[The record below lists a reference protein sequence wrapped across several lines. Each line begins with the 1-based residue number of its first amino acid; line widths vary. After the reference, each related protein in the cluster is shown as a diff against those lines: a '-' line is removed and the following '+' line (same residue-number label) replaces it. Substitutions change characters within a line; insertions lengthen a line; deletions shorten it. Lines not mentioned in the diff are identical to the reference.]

1 MSNNNDE
8 RDNPI
13 SAANAKSAEDA
24 RSSTGTC
31 PLMKAKLQLL
41 PLRYG
46 VVEELDP
53 SGEITMPFSLQ
64 SRPLGLR
71 RVRDGYLYIIDAT
84 KNILHEYQLTNGNIE
99 KLLWQDKE
107 VGQNSRT
114 STAGEPHLIF
124 PRCSLLYVA
133 YSEIQ
138 WTARKCSQVLESS
151 KERDYFMQ
159 KVNLAA
165 ANAATGGKHLI
176 TLAQAEKWLAEV
188 AENAQPATPEGA
200 NPEESQPYIWE
211 QPDKGQPVPT
221 STPYKQIGFGAL
233 TKAVLKEYQN
243 DCFCLVL
250 QDDIGVMRDLAQFQD
265 KVVGWISDWAEGGEQ
280 PGNNER
286 DYMLGCYI
294 ESLTQITA
302 DELTH
307 LDDKQAQAMLDDLG
321 KLPEQAQSD
330 TRKVIID
337 YLNNGSGISER
348 DPTLPRVVREK
359 IDAINRKLAGIRS
372 LDGVRKIKAE
382 VQEEIDHYYLSQRL
396 SAANAGSD
404 FVSEHIGTIIR
415 LKKEHNRKVKNI
427 LNGASLGQR
436 GIDDLIDRP
445 AMDQFLAAQRRHVER
460 WNVLLSKI
468 TADRNS
474 MFTESRFHRAAW
486 YYDLQQAEQLGL
498 AFATQYACL
507 KDICRSDEAIENIL
521 KWLEKNPEYD
531 RPLFHTL
538 PLNVQQE
545 LKAQYAQMN
554 AAGYT
559 LASNFKSLMQ
569 KLKSIE
575 EGKLPAIDELP
586 ETTQAL
592 AKSAQ
597 STLDPA
603 LSHGISRLMDD
614 FFKGLDQQKMPDL
627 DQLFRTLPKALSARL
642 LQAGMEEGFSFS
654 VASEAEIRLLQQDIQ
669 AITKTRTSLAEAV
682 KQRAISNSQ
691 SGHKSEK
698 SRELLARIKQL
709 KTELDMLEPRLAA
722 SLSPIGALPE
732 DSIRV
737 SGAAMGKAGIT
748 LILPPEAKQEI
759 GGMLQNARNGYANVG
774 KVSKLGDGLG
784 LAVAVAQVI
793 NFITLL
799 IEYDRAKPDD
809 KDLYRVAAAALSTG
823 AAGISVA
830 QSIAGAAL
838 QVRATQFAAALQQ
851 QALTTVRVHMGRL
864 HFILGGLNYLVGGI
878 ASLISSVG
886 HYEKWTDAV
895 RSGNVQA
902 QQGAAMALT
911 GSSLMTVNNI
921 YGFTNTLHAGLA
933 MRKMARKETW
943 RAAWSVAGPRLA
955 SVFFRFN
962 IAGALFTMLE
972 LAGTWLYNRNNISAH
987 DEWLL
992 STPWSQDAEK
1002 RQNHSLAYYQQ
1013 SLQDIFN
1020 KPLIRVTHQRHDN
1033 WFKDWWS
1040 GPVST
1045 DINLEIPNLS
1055 AGLLNNPVS
1064 GRPGAHL
1071 FMRAYTIRRAYYD
1084 KGAPIEN
1091 WSPATE
1097 KIEAGMELV
1106 NAGPLILKIKPPA
1119 GRHTI
1124 SYSMKEEIL
1133 VELNVATLDE
1143 QGKYQVQHH
1152 TILSPVSEEGV
1163 YKPAIQSAKGSP
1175 AHWTRLNLQLIPE
1188 LSHDES

>member
-53 SGEITMPFSLQ
+53 SEEITMPFSLQ

-114 STAGEPHLIF
+114 STVGEPHLIF

-221 STPYKQIGFGAL
+221 STPYKQIGFGTL
-233 TKAVLKEYQN
+233 TKAVLKDYQN

-307 LDDKQAQAMLDDLG
+307 LDDEQVQAMLDDLG

-348 DPTLPRVVREK
+348 DPTLPRVVRKK
-359 IDAINRKLAGIRS
+359 IDAINRKLAGVRS
-372 LDGVRKIKAE
+372 ADGVRKIKTE
-382 VQEEIDHYYLSQRL
+382 VQEAIDHYYLSQKL
-396 SAANAGSD
+396 SAANASSD
-404 FVSEHIGTIIR
+404 FVSEHIDTVIR
-415 LKKEHNRKVKNI
+415 LKKEHNRKVKDI

-445 AMDQFLAAQRRHVER
+445 AMDQFLATQRRHVER
-460 WNVLLSKI
+460 WNVLLDKV
-468 TADRNS
+468 TADREN
-474 MFTESRFHRAAW
+474 MLTESRFHRAAW
-486 YYDLQQAEQLGL
+486 YYDLQQTEQLGL

-521 KWLEKNPEYD
+521 NWLEKNPEYD

-545 LKAQYAQMN
+545 LKAQYAQFN

-559 LASNFKSLMQ
+559 LASNFGQLMQ

-614 FFKGLDQQKMPDL
+614 FFKSIDQPKMPDL
-627 DQLFRTLPKALSARL
+627 DQLFRTLPKALPARL

-669 AITKTRTSLAEAV
+669 AITKTRASLADAV

-784 LAVAVAQVI
+784 LAVAVAQAINLLVI
-793 NFITLL
+793 GKKVWNQPTGKKEYTLL
-799 IEYDRAKPDD
+799 VGPIFSSA
-809 KDLYRVAAAALSTG
+809 T
-823 AAGISVA
+823 AGFSVA
-830 QSIAGAAL
+830 QGVIDNAFKARTAL
-838 QVRATQFAAALQQ
+838 LSNSLQQ
-851 QALTTVRVHMGRL
+851 HALSAAHVQMGRL
-864 HFILGGLNYLVGGI
+864 HYVLGSFNYASGFI
-878 ASLISSVG
+878 ASVISSINHFG
-886 HYEKWTDAV
+886 NWADAA
-895 RSGNVQA
+895 RRGNAGA
-902 QQGAAMALT
+902 QQGALVAMA
-911 GSSLMTVNNI
+911 GSVGMM
-921 YGFTNTLHAGLA
+921 GNTAYASWHTMSAG
-933 MRKMARKETW
+933 
-943 RAAWSVAGPRLA
+943 RAARSALTKQAATAAWAAAGPRLSA
-955 SVFFRFN
+955 VFFRFN
-962 IAGALFTMLE
+962 IAGALFTLLE
-972 LAGTWLYNRNNISAH
+972 LAGTAWYNHHNTTPH
-987 DEWLL
+987 DDWLL
-992 STPWSQDAEK
+992 STPWSKDDEK
-1002 RQNHSLAYYQQ
+1002 RQNHSLPEYQQ
-1013 SLQDIFN
+1013 KLFSIIS
-1020 KPLIRVTHQRHDN
+1020 KPKINVTHLSHDS
-1033 WFKDWWS
+1033 WWKDILL
-1040 GPVST
+1040 P
-1045 DINLEIPNLS
+1045 S
-1055 AGLLNNPVS
+1055 AGIELDLELPGLNLAELESPIG
-1064 GRPGAHL
+1064 GRALARLNLGA
-1071 FMRAYTIRRAYYD
+1071 YVIRSVNYG
-1084 KGAPIEN
+1084 KG
-1091 WSPATE
+1091 S
-1097 KIEAGMELV
+1097 
-1106 NAGPLILKIKPPA
+1106 
-1119 GRHTI
+1119 
-1124 SYSMKEEIL
+1124 KE
-1133 VELNVATLDE
+1133 
-1143 QGKYQVQHH
+1143 VQW
-1152 TILSPVSEEGV
+1152 SPVSEQITNGVQLVLSNPLKIRLPLPLLKGAVGGVTRHELLVELKIEKLNEKGEYNFEQFRIRFDLNNEG
-1163 YKPAIQSAKGSP
+1163 KHSPSAQQPKGTKAIQIP
-1175 AHWTRLNLQLIPE
+1175 LIPE
-1188 LSHDES
+1188 LISEQFNV